1 MEVND
6 NINMEYEARV
16 MINEE
21 QYLNI
26 RKHYLDSKCPKEE
39 IVNENFYF
47 DTEDLKLTTSHKV
60 LRMRKINNSKYELT
74 LKIKG
79 ENGDIEINH
88 KLTNKEKDDLLE
100 KSIISYPP
108 ILNKLKESGIDPSSI
123 RYITNLKTERL
134 EVRLKSCLLVIDKN
148 YYRNKVDFN
157 LEAESSTK
165 SLAKSQLEEI
175 IKPFGLSI
183 KKDYI
188 NKAKRAIYNL

>member
-26 RKHYLDSKCPKEE
+26 RKHYLNSKYPKEE
-39 IVNENFYF
+39 IINENFYF
-47 DTEDLKLTTSHKV
+47 DTEDLKLTSSHIV
-60 LRMRKINNSKYELT
+60 LRIRKINNSKYELT

-79 ENGDIEINH
+79 ENVDIEINH
-88 KLTNKEKDDLLE
+88 KLTDKEKDDLLE
-100 KSIISYPP
+100 NSIISYSP
-108 ILNKLKESGIDPSSI
+108 ILDKLKESNIDPDSI

-134 EVRLKSCLLVIDKN
+134 EVRLEYCLLVIDKN

-157 LEAESSTK
+157 LEVESSAK

>member
-26 RKHYLDSKCPKEE
+26 REHYLNSNYLKEE
-39 IVNENFYF
+39 IINENFYF
-47 DTEDLKLTTSHKV
+47 DTKDLELTKSHKV
-60 LRMRKINNSKYELT
+60 LRMRKINNNQFELT
-74 LKIKG
+74 LKING
-79 ENGDIEINH
+79 ENGDEEINH
-88 KLTNKEKDDLLE
+88 KLTDNERNQLLE
-100 KSIISYPP
+100 KAIFSYRP
-108 ILNKLKESGIDPSSI
+108 ILDKLKESGIDPCSI
-123 RYITNLKTERL
+123 RYIACLKTERL
-134 EVRLKSCLLVIDKN
+134 EVKLETCLLVIDKN

-157 LEAESSTK
+157 LEVESSSK

>member
-21 QYLNI
+21 QYINI
-26 RKHYLDSKCPKEE
+26 RKHYLNSKYPKEE
-39 IVNENFYF
+39 IINENFYF
-47 DTEDLKLTTSHKV
+47 DTEDLKLTSSHKV

-88 KLTNKEKDDLLE
+88 KLTDKEKDDLLE
-100 KSIISYPP
+100 NSIISYPP
-108 ILNKLKESGIDPSSI
+108 ILDKLKESNIDPSSI

-134 EVRLKSCLLVIDKN
+134 EVRLEYCLLIIDKN
-148 YYRNKVDFN
+148 YYRNKIDFN
-157 LEAESSTK
+157 LEVESSAK

>member
-1 MEVND
+1 MKVND

-26 RKHYLDSKCPKEE
+26 RKHYLDSKYPKEE

-60 LRMRKINNSKYELT
+60 LRMRKINNSQYELT

-100 KSIISYPP
+100 NSIISYSP
-108 ILNKLKESGIDPSSI
+108 ILDKLKESGIDPSTI
-123 RYITNLKTERL
+123 KYITSLKTERL
-134 EVRLKSCLLVIDKN
+134 EVRLESCLLVIDKN
-148 YYRNKVDFN
+148 YFRNKVDFN
-157 LEAESSTK
+157 LEVESDTK
-165 SLAKSQLEEI
+165 SRANSQLKEI

>member
-21 QYLNI
+21 QYINI
-26 RKHYLDSKCPKEE
+26 RKHYLNSKYPKEE
-39 IVNENFYF
+39 IINENFYF
-47 DTEDLKLTTSHKV
+47 DTEDLKLTSSHKV
-60 LRMRKINNSKYELT
+60 LRMRKINNSNYELT

-88 KLTNKEKDDLLE
+88 KLTDNEKDDLLE
-100 KSIISYPP
+100 NSIISYPP
-108 ILNKLKESGIDPSSI
+108 ILDKLKESNIDPSSI

-134 EVRLKSCLLVIDKN
+134 EVRLEYCLLVIDKN
-148 YYRNKVDFN
+148 YYRNKIDFN
-157 LEAESSTK
+157 LEVESSAK
-165 SLAKSQLEEI
+165 SVAKSQLEEI

>member
-21 QYLNI
+21 QYINI
-26 RKHYLDSKCPKEE
+26 RKHYLNSKYPKEE
-39 IVNENFYF
+39 IINENFYF
-47 DTEDLKLTTSHKV
+47 DTEDLKLTSSHKV

-74 LKIKG
+74 LKSKC

-88 KLTNKEKDDLLE
+88 KLTDKEKDDLLE
-100 KSIISYPP
+100 NSIISYPP
-108 ILNKLKESGIDPSSI
+108 ILDKLKESNIDPSSI

-134 EVRLKSCLLVIDKN
+134 EVRLEYCLLVIDKN

-157 LEAESSTK
+157 LEVESSAK

>member
-21 QYLNI
+21 QYINI
-26 RKHYLDSKCPKEE
+26 RKHYLNSKYPKEE
-39 IVNENFYF
+39 IINENFYF
-47 DTEDLKLTTSHKV
+47 DTEDLKLTSSHKV

-79 ENGDIEINH
+79 EKGDIEINH
-88 KLTNKEKDDLLE
+88 KLTDNEKDDLLE
-100 KSIISYPP
+100 NSIISYPP
-108 ILNKLKESGIDPSSI
+108 ILDKLKESNIDPSSI

-134 EVRLKSCLLVIDKN
+134 EVRLEYCLLVIDKN
-148 YYRNKVDFN
+148 YYRNKIDFN
-157 LEAESSTK
+157 LEVESSAK

-175 IKPFGLSI
+175 IKPFGLKI

>member
-26 RKHYLDSKCPKEE
+26 RKHYLNSKYSKEE
-39 IVNENFYF
+39 IINENFYF
-47 DTEDLKLTTSHKV
+47 DTEDLKLTSSHKV

-74 LKIKG
+74 LKIKV

-88 KLTNKEKDDLLE
+88 KLTDKEKDDLLE
-100 KSIISYPP
+100 NSIISYPP
-108 ILNKLKESGIDPSSI
+108 ILDKLKESNIDPSSI

-134 EVRLKSCLLVIDKN
+134 EVRLESCLLVIDKN

-157 LEAESSTK
+157 LEVESSAK

>member
-21 QYLNI
+21 QYINI
-26 RKHYLDSKCPKEE
+26 RKHYLNSKYSKEE
-39 IVNENFYF
+39 IINENFYF
-47 DTEDLKLTTSHKV
+47 DTEDLKLTSSHKV

-88 KLTNKEKDDLLE
+88 KLTDKEKDDLLE
-100 KSIISYPP
+100 KSIISYSP
-108 ILNKLKESGIDPSSI
+108 ILNKLKESNIDPSSI

-134 EVRLKSCLLVIDKN
+134 EVRLESCLLVIDKN

-157 LEAESSTK
+157 LEVESSAK

>member
-26 RKHYLDSKCPKEE
+26 RKHYLNSKYSKEE
-39 IVNENFYF
+39 IINENFYF
-47 DTEDLKLTTSHKV
+47 DTEDLKLTSSHKV

-88 KLTNKEKDDLLE
+88 KLTDKEKDDLLE
-100 KSIISYPP
+100 NSIISYPP
-108 ILNKLKESGIDPSSI
+108 ILDKLKESNIDPSSI

-134 EVRLKSCLLVIDKN
+134 EVRLEYCLLVIDKN
-148 YYRNKVDFN
+148 YYRNKIDFN
-157 LEAESSTK
+157 LEVESSAK

>member
-21 QYLNI
+21 QYINI
-26 RKHYLDSKCPKEE
+26 RKHYLNSKYPKEE
-39 IVNENFYF
+39 IINENFYF
-47 DTEDLKLTTSHKV
+47 DTEDLKLTSSHKV
-60 LRMRKINNSKYELT
+60 LRMRKINNSNYELT

-88 KLTNKEKDDLLE
+88 KLTDKEKDDLLE

-108 ILNKLKESGIDPSSI
+108 ILDKLKESNIDPSSI

-134 EVRLKSCLLVIDKN
+134 EVRLEYCLLVIDKN
-148 YYRNKVDFN
+148 YYRNKIDFN
-157 LEAESSTK
+157 LEVESSAK
-165 SLAKSQLEEI
+165 SVAKSQLEEI

>member
-26 RKHYLDSKCPKEE
+26 RKHYLNSKYSKEE
-39 IVNENFYF
+39 IINENFYF
-47 DTEDLKLTTSHKV
+47 DTEDLKLTSSHKV

-74 LKIKG
+74 LKIKV

-88 KLTNKEKDDLLE
+88 KLTDKEKDDLLE
-100 KSIISYPP
+100 NSIISYPP
-108 ILNKLKESGIDPSSI
+108 ILDKLKESNIDPSSI

-134 EVRLKSCLLVIDKN
+134 EVRLESCLLVIDKN

-157 LEAESSTK
+157 LEVESSAKT
-165 SLAKSQLEEI
+165 LAKSQLEEI

>member
-21 QYLNI
+21 QYINI
-26 RKHYLDSKCPKEE
+26 RKHYLNSKYPKEE
-39 IVNENFYF
+39 IINENFYF
-47 DTEDLKLTTSHKV
+47 DTEDLKLTSSHKV
-60 LRMRKINNSKYELT
+60 LRMRKINNSNYELT

-88 KLTNKEKDDLLE
+88 KLTDKEKDDLLE

-108 ILNKLKESGIDPSSI
+108 ILDKLKESNIDPSSI

-134 EVRLKSCLLVIDKN
+134 EVRLEYCLLVIDKN
-148 YYRNKVDFN
+148 YYRNKIDFN
-157 LEAESSTK
+157 LEVESSAK
-165 SLAKSQLEEI
+165 SVAKSQLEEI
-175 IKPFGLSI
+175 IKPFGLNI

>member
-26 RKHYLDSKCPKEE
+26 RKHYLNSKYSKEE
-39 IVNENFYF
+39 IINENFYF
-47 DTEDLKLTTSHKV
+47 DTEDLKLTSSHKV

-88 KLTNKEKDDLLE
+88 KLTDKEKDDLLE
-100 KSIISYPP
+100 NSIISYSP
-108 ILNKLKESGIDPSSI
+108 ILNKLKESNIDPSSI

-134 EVRLKSCLLVIDKN
+134 EVRLESCLLVIDKN

-157 LEAESSTK
+157 LEVESSAK
-165 SLAKSQLEEI
+165 SLAKSQIEEI
-175 IKPFGLSI
+175 IEPFGLSI

>member
-26 RKHYLDSKCPKEE
+26 RKHYLNSKYSKEE
-39 IVNENFYF
+39 IINENFYF
-47 DTEDLKLTTSHKV
+47 DTEDLKLTSSHKV

-79 ENGDIEINH
+79 EKGDIEINH
-88 KLTNKEKDDLLE
+88 KLTDNEKDDLLE
-100 KSIISYPP
+100 NSIISYPP
-108 ILNKLKESGIDPSSI
+108 ILDKLKESNIDPSSI

-134 EVRLKSCLLVIDKN
+134 EVRLESCLLVIDKN

-157 LEAESSTK
+157 LEVESSAK

>member
-21 QYLNI
+21 QYINI
-26 RKHYLDSKCPKEE
+26 RKHYLNSKYPKEE
-39 IVNENFYF
+39 IINENFYF
-47 DTEDLKLTTSHKV
+47 DTEDLKLTSSHKV

-79 ENGDIEINH
+79 EKGDIEINH
-88 KLTNKEKDDLLE
+88 KLTDKEKDDLLE
-100 KSIISYPP
+100 KSIISYSP
-108 ILNKLKESGIDPSSI
+108 ILNKLKESNIDPSSI

-134 EVRLKSCLLVIDKN
+134 EVRLEYCLLVIDKN
-148 YYRNKVDFN
+148 YYRNKIDFN
-157 LEAESSTK
+157 LEVESSAK
-165 SLAKSQLEEI
+165 SVAKSQLEEI
-175 IKPFGLSI
+175 IKPFGLKI

>member
-21 QYLNI
+21 QYINI
-26 RKHYLDSKCPKEE
+26 RKHYLNSKYPKEE
-39 IVNENFYF
+39 IINENFYF
-47 DTEDLKLTTSHKV
+47 DTEDLKLTSSHKV

-88 KLTNKEKDDLLE
+88 KLTDKEKDDLLE
-100 KSIISYPP
+100 NSIISYSP
-108 ILNKLKESGIDPSSI
+108 ILNKLKESNIDPSSI

-134 EVRLKSCLLVIDKN
+134 EVRLEYCLLIIDKN
-148 YYRNKVDFN
+148 YYRNKIDFN
-157 LEAESSTK
+157 LEVESSAK

>member
-21 QYLNI
+21 QYINI
-26 RKHYLDSKCPKEE
+26 RKHYLNSKYPKEV
-39 IVNENFYF
+39 IINENFYF
-47 DTEDLKLTTSHKV
+47 DTEDLKLTSSHKV

-88 KLTNKEKDDLLE
+88 KLTDKEKDDLLE
-100 KSIISYPP
+100 NSIISYPP
-108 ILNKLKESGIDPSSI
+108 ILDKLKESNIDPSSI

-134 EVRLKSCLLVIDKN
+134 EVRLEYCLLVIDKN

-157 LEAESSTK
+157 LEVESSAK

>member
-21 QYLNI
+21 QYINI
-26 RKHYLDSKCPKEE
+26 RKHYLNSKYPKEE
-39 IVNENFYF
+39 IINENFYF
-47 DTEDLKLTTSHKV
+47 DTEDLKLTSSHKV

-88 KLTNKEKDDLLE
+88 KLTDNEKDDLLE
-100 KSIISYPP
+100 NSIISYPP
-108 ILNKLKESGIDPSSI
+108 ILDKLKESNIDPSSI

-134 EVRLKSCLLVIDKN
+134 EVRLEYCLLVIDKN

-157 LEAESSTK
+157 LEVESSAK